1 MLFNIIQINNIINI
15 QHPITI
21 DIQPLEKMINKLQ
34 PKRTKWSPQ
43 HHNEFIIINTSIVIF
58 IKVVEQLFYFLFIQT
73 HLVVMHC
80 FQKFFVV
87 QPLVVIVIHYF
98 KLSCHSQDR
107 TVVSTVQSFTKFFQ
121 NLISF
126 LFGLDIMDNT
136 FIILLTSRRIEP
148 KSLLLEYNSSKFIII
163 QLPRPINIIICK

>member
-107 TVVSTVQSFTKFFQ
+107 TVVSTVQSFTKF
-121 NLISF
+121 LLLYSY
-126 LFGLDIMDNT
+126 L
-136 FIILLTSRRIEP
+136 IILLESNQFP
-148 KSLLLEYNSSKFIII
+148 FW
-163 QLPRPINIIICK
+163 PRYYGQYLYYLINFQED